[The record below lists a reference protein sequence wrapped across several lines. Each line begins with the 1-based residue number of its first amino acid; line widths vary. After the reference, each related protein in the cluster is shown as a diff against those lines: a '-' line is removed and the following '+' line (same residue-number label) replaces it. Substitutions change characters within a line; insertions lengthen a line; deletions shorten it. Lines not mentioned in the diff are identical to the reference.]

1 MSPYHLDQC
10 STFDWPA
17 TPKEGIVHFTVTGG
31 NKAGVDIVWIQ
42 PLQLYYVNHVVLN
55 FTGIFQA

>member
-1 MSPYHLDQC
+1 M
-10 STFDWPA
+10 
-17 TPKEGIVHFTVTGG
+17 GG

-55 FTGIFQA
+55 FTGIFQV